1 MYIYSIM
8 NNLSIEDLYG
18 KSNNDIVVELGK
30 RFRDYRI
37 ALRLTQKNISEHTG
51 LSVMTIARFE
61 KGEGS
66 AIRLDN
72 FVALMRAIECLAA
85 IAESIPDIPASLYE
99 SHAAD
104 DTVKHRVRRRK
115 NEK

>member
-1 MYIYSIM
+1 MYIYSVM

-99 SHAAD
+99 SHTAD